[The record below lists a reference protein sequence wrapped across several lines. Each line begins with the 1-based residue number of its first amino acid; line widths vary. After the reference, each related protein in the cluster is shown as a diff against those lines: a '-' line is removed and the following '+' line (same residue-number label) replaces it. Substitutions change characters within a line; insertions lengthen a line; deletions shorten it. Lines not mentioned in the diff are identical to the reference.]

1 MLEIETN
8 QFQQIQ
14 KIVEKTVFDE
24 SAFGQAVGIC
34 PNNCSVY
41 IGAPLEGGLIP
52 QVGLVQRQ
60 VNQSRIYGVTT
71 STVANPILTPGDT
84 IRIND
89 SLVTVPNTTIQSL
102 ITAINTSGIPNVAA
116 TATPD
121 VTLYGDGSTKIFDIG
136 NIYSAASAYTS
147 IVYLDDVLQ
156 IANPTG
162 GYTYTYTNATQQISF
177 VTAPVMGSVIKVIS
191 GRMTVSVIN
200 AAAATEYAKLT
211 VLPGVSGTAF
221 ADIGFTTYAYTQTI
235 VSPNPTPYAQ
245 FGTALSINSNAV
257 NLVVGAPNGNVYEPT
272 TFDAG
277 QTYFDEHSTTFFNQ
291 VDNSG
296 VAYTFDYL
304 PSSSDSLSNPGQ
316 FVFGQQ
322 IYNNNLETN
331 DLFGFAVNYRN
342 NRLVV
347 GSPGQEADE
356 DYDIDYDVTVFDNPN
371 GVPSWTV
378 IYEQQPAVDIEL
390 INSVYSFDKLLNSTQ
405 TYFDFIDPLQ
415 GKILGVARRNI
426 DYIGAVD
433 PANYN
438 AGSVHNI
445 GTSWGAAHV
454 GEIWWSTY
462 TVRFIEPNQG
472 DITYASR
479 RWAQTFPGSSI
490 DIYQWVESSVP
501 PASYT
506 GPGTPFSTISY
517 TVTSS
522 LNNSGVFVTNY
533 YFWVTGL
540 ATIDTTAGKTL
551 STNGIAG
558 YILNPLS
565 SGLPYIAP
573 LSANT
578 VALYNAKG
586 LLSASDTIL
595 HVEYSRQ
602 ADGSTGDIH
611 TEYAFIADGR
621 PDSFLNANL
630 YRKLLDS
637 FSGQDTV
644 GNLVPDPLLS
654 LGLQYGVEF
663 RPRQSMF
670 ADRFTALQNYLGR
683 ANTILAQYPISET
696 RSFNLLNSSEPTP
709 AANSGA
715 WDYAVPNLEIL
726 YYQNL
731 AIVPLGYLYLVES
744 DSSQNG
750 RWTIYVVAQGFVPGT
765 RVLNLVQV
773 QTYDTPLYWNYINWY
788 LPGYN
793 SSVQPLV
800 TVANTAGL
808 QALSISQVPIG
819 SSVKVTANG
828 QGKYEIYLRT
838 GISSVTGW
846 QRVGLQD
853 GTIEFKEEL
862 WNYSVGKFGF
872 DVQVFDAQY
881 FDQYPAIETR
891 QIIRAINEELFID
904 DLLIERN
911 QSLILMFKFIYSE
924 FNSPYWLM
932 KTSYIEVDHVIRG
945 LEPFQLYQPD
955 NQTFVLDYLQEVKP
969 YHVQNL
975 SFNLIYDGID
985 TWPGLPTDYDVPA
998 YWNSTLEIPQFV
1010 SPVLTP
1016 YTLSSSLVESTVSDA
1031 AATAQVWLEQPW
1043 SAWFN
1048 NYLLE
1053 IQGVEVANGG
1063 SGYTIPPSVTVT
1075 GTCVTPAE
1083 MTAVI
1088 NSAGR
1093 VVAVNIINPGSGYST
1108 TATITFTGGNGSG
1121 AVAVAQM
1128 GNNLV
1133 RSIKTTIK
1141 YDRYQYAS
1149 TIIDWEPNV
1158 TYTEGTQ
1165 VRWLN
1170 RGVWSANSTVSGPV
1184 FIPDEW
1190 TRVVA
1195 DTLSGVDRTM
1205 GLYVPGPN
1213 MPGLSLPLLIDGVEY
1228 PGVQVTAPTYSQ
1240 NSGFDVGNFDINPF
1254 DNFAI
1259 DEVGRP
1265 TYSPTILDARY
1276 SSAYLDPYLGTRAT
1290 DINVDGGKY
1299 IDVFSSY
1306 APEEL
1311 IPGSEFDTLDMRV
1324 YTRPGADWLQRG
1336 HGFPEATYKFIFDSL
1351 NPTVSFANIQPYP
1364 VQITVSNQTQQTALT
1379 LDYGYTVDWANQ
1391 TITVI
1396 ANANAG
1402 DVIVIT
1408 VFELGGGNQLYKQV
1422 YNGADVVDTITVPV
1436 TYSEIQEFAIF
1447 VNGVVLVE
1455 NTDYTYQS
1463 ILDSNQTQI
1472 NFVSTYTSTDFISL
1486 VAIGPTTVNSTTINY
1501 SWSAPQ
1507 TQVIIGNGTLSFT
1520 LNNSLIYNNP
1530 DSIVVSVNG
1539 TRARTAAGVNWVG
1552 DDITVEYSL
1561 PSRLGFSESLIADN
1575 QVHVYVNNIPQILGV
1590 DFTVT
1595 PYSAGVRT
1603 VLFETIPTAGQQI
1616 LIYVL
1621 TNTQCYVNGDQLVF
1635 NSTGGLVPT
1644 VGALIDI
1651 TTWNDPRQQN
1661 ILTQCFVGPITEG
1674 ITVTEGY
1681 DTTDF
1686 DVGPVTGDP
1695 GSFDYSAGGTTTI
1708 NNIDLGTVIN
1718 DPSRLLVSLNGRQL
1732 FYGIN
1737 FTIDGTQL
1745 MLTSGLLNATDVLMV
1760 TQFTNFVVPEA
1771 MAFRIFQDMRG
1782 VQATYRITPETTTT
1796 TTQPVLITDDT
1807 IYVTNAGALVDP
1819 DLAANIWGVLT
1830 IGAER
1835 IMYRYRDTVAN
1846 TVSGLSRGTAG
1857 TALAPHTSGA
1867 TVYNM
1872 GRGNLLPAE
1881 YQNYIVSDTT
1891 LADGST
1897 TVFTATDIT
1906 ITDNDAIEVYVGGIL
1921 VVSGYTVTADSPV
1934 TILFTTAPVAGV
1946 DVTILINRGV
1956 TWYAPGAGTPSNG
1969 NPLQE
1974 TETIAAR
1981 FLRGL

>member
-1 MLEIETN
+1 M
-8 QFQQIQ
+8 
-14 KIVEKTVFDE
+14 
-24 SAFGQAVGIC
+24 
-34 PNNCSVY
+34 
-41 IGAPLEGGLIP
+41 
-52 QVGLVQRQ
+52 
-60 VNQSRIYGVTT
+60 
-71 STVANPILTPGDT
+71 
-84 IRIND
+84 
-89 SLVTVPNTTIQSL
+89 
-102 ITAINTSGIPNVAA
+102 
-116 TATPD
+116 
-121 VTLYGDGSTKIFDIG
+121 
-136 NIYSAASAYTS
+136 
-147 IVYLDDVLQ
+147 
-156 IANPTG
+156 
-162 GYTYTYTNATQQISF
+162 
-177 VTAPVMGSVIKVIS
+177 
-191 GRMTVSVIN
+191 
-200 AAAATEYAKLT
+200 
-211 VLPGVSGTAF
+211 
-221 ADIGFTTYAYTQTI
+221 
-235 VSPNPTPYAQ
+235 
-245 FGTALSINSNAV
+245 
-257 NLVVGAPNGNVYEPT
+257 
-272 TFDAG
+272 
-277 QTYFDEHSTTFFNQ
+277 
-291 VDNSG
+291 
-296 VAYTFDYL
+296 
-304 PSSSDSLSNPGQ
+304 SNPGQ

-331 DLFGFAVNYRN
+331 DLFGFAVNYCN

-356 DYDIDYDVTVFDNPN
+356 DYDVTVFDNPN

-654 LGLQYGVEF
+654 PGLQYGVEF

-1031 AATAQVWLEQPW
+1031 ASNAQIWLEQPW

-1048 NYLLE
+1048 NYLLG
-1053 IQGVEVANGG
+1053 IQGVAVANGG

-1075 GTCVTPAE
+1075 GTCVTQAE
-1083 MTAVI
+1083 MSAVI
-1088 NSAGR
+1088 NGSGH

-1195 DTLSGVDRTM
+1195 STLSGVDRTM

-1213 MPGLSLPLLIDGVEY
+1213 MPGLSLPLLIDGVDY
-1228 PGVQVTAPTYSQ
+1228 PGVQVTAPTYNQ
-1240 NSGFDVGNFDINPF
+1240 NTGFDVGNFDINPF
-1254 DNFAI
+1254 DNISYDAN
-1259 DEVGRP
+1259 GRP
-1265 TYSPTILDARY
+1265 TYDYGILDVAY
-1276 SSAYLDPYLGTRAT
+1276 SSSYLDLYLGTRAT
-1290 DINVDGGKY
+1290 DINVDGGAY
-1299 IDVFSSY
+1299 IDTFSSY

-1324 YTRPGADWLQRG
+1324 YTTPGADWTGQG
-1336 HGFPEATYKFIFDSL
+1336 FGFPAASRRYIFDPE
-1351 NPTVSFANIQPYP
+1351 NPVISFAGILENPM
-1364 VQITVSNQTQQTALT
+1364 VVVLFNDTLGLALEP
-1379 LDYGYTVDWANQ
+1379 LSYNWANYEL
-1391 TITVI
+1391 TINSAI
-1396 ANANAG
+1396 SAPG
-1402 DVIVIT
+1402 DTLVLYVT
-1408 VFELGGGNQLYKQV
+1408 GVGGGNQLYNQTYLGSELINGNTAIIPFAV
-1422 YNGADVVDTITVPV
+1422 NPPTPGTVYEFVIYNG
-1436 TYSEIQEFAIF
+1436 EIPLNEGI
-1447 VNGVVLVE
+1447 
-1455 NTDYTYQS
+1455 DYTYS
-1463 ILDSNQTQI
+1463 ALGENKTQI
-1472 NFVSTYTSTDFISL
+1472 TFTETYDATNRINLSTLGYPESGPVHGWSLPVFQTVVVDSTIATTLTITLTNSVQGTNPANL
-1486 VAIGPTTVNSTTINY
+1486 IVARDGVQARPPEGARYVADGSTTTFDLPTHGGY
-1501 SWSAPQ
+1501 SQ
-1507 TQVIIGNGTLSFT
+1507 G
-1520 LNNSLIYNNP
+1520 
-1530 DSIVVSVNG
+1530 
-1539 TRARTAAGVNWVG
+1539 
-1552 DDITVEYSL
+1552 
-1561 PSRLGFSESLIADN
+1561 LIADN
-1575 QVHVYVNNIPQILGV
+1575 DVSVYVDSTALILNV
-1590 DFTVT
+1590 DFEVNPYSSPDIRTVT
-1595 PYSAGVRT
+1595 LFSAPAAGSVVLLSVRT
-1603 VLFETIPTAGQQI
+1603 AAQYWVT
-1616 LIYVL
+1616 
-1621 TNTQCYVNGDQLVF
+1621 GDQLTF
-1635 NSTGGLVPT
+1635 QPSAGLSPQ
-1644 VGALIDI
+1644 VGDI
-1651 TTWNDPRQQN
+1651 IEIISWNDTTEQGVFTQVFVGPTSVGVIEQQGYDSAEFDSATVDATSGSYDFTIGVQVQQN
-1661 ILTQCFVGPITEG
+1661 IFETGRIITNPE
-1674 ITVTEGY
+1674 
-1681 DTTDF
+1681 
-1686 DVGPVTGDP
+1686 
-1695 GSFDYSAGGTTTI
+1695 
-1708 NNIDLGTVIN
+1708 
-1718 DPSRLLVSLNGRQL
+1718 RLLVSLNGNWI
-1732 FYGIN
+1732 FNGIGYTVDGSKVIIPGALIPATSVLAITS
-1737 FTIDGTQL
+1737 FTEYT
-1745 MLTSGLLNATDVLMV
+1745 
-1760 TQFTNFVVPEA
+1760 VPAA

-1782 VQATYRITPETTTT
+1782 SQTTYSITPSTTTT
-1796 TTQPVLITDDT
+1796 TTQSVELNSNI
-1807 IYVTNAGALVDP
+1807 IYVTNVTALTEPNLDN
-1819 DLAANIWGVLT
+1819 NIWGVLT
-1830 IGAER
+1830 IDAER
-1835 IMYRYRDTVAN
+1835 IMYRYWDSEAN
-1846 TVSGLSRGTAG
+1846 TVSGLLRGTAG
-1857 TALAPHTSGA
+1857 TAAAAHASGA
-1867 TVYNM
+1867 TVYNL
-1872 GRGNLLPAE
+1872 GRNNLLPTE
-1881 YQNYIVSDTT
+1881 YQDSIVSSTT
-1891 LADGST
+1891 LADGATTEFVAADISLAITGATPWDFFSAYNIGDAVVNSGNYYRALINVPADTINISNTSYWQPMST
-1897 TVFTATDIT
+1897 AVQVF
-1906 ITDNDAIEVYVGGIL
+1906 VGGIL
-1921 VVSGYTVTADSPV
+1921 QTSDYAITNENPVAVT
-1934 TILFTTAPVAGV
+1934 FNTAPINGV
-1946 DVTILINRGV
+1946 DIIILVRRGL
-1956 TWYAPGAGTPSNG
+1956 TWYQQGVYTAANG
-1969 NPLQE
+1969 VPLQE
-1974 TETIAAR
+1974 TNTVAAR